1 MNGHFVFT
9 LVQQVKINMEYVS
22 FNCSQYE
29 KGHKQLH
36 NRRLSSFYL
45 ISVHILYVCD
55 VVCHIHKTVQLLSE
69 F

>member
-22 FNCSQYE
+22 FNCSKDD

-36 NRRLSSFYL
+36 NIWLSSLYL
-45 ISVHILYVCD
+45 ISVHIPYVFD
-55 VVCHIHKTVQLLSE
+55 AVCHTHKTVQLLA
-69 F
+69 